1 MDFSKCTLYNI
12 RRKRD
17 LYNVLGFNKESKN
30 KIENKYKVCIDND
43 RLLEKPRGNIKD
55 VQSIILN
62 KLYELNYPA
71 YLFSGVK
78 RKMCER

>member
-1 MDFSKCTLYNI
+1 MDYSKCSLYNI
-12 RRKRD
+12 KRKRD
-17 LYNVLGFNKESKN
+17 LYNVLGFNKENKN
-30 KIENKYKVCIDND
+30 KIEKKYKVCIEND

-55 VQSIILN
+55 VQSIILM

-78 RKMCER
+78 RKKCKR